1 MKKEGF
7 TKLLGIWSEEFSA
20 LLPPFEGMVLGK
32 KTSILNKHAL

>member
-7 TKLLGIWSEEFSA
+7 TKLLGIWREDFFD

>member
-32 KTSILNKHAL
+32 KLKILRKDAS